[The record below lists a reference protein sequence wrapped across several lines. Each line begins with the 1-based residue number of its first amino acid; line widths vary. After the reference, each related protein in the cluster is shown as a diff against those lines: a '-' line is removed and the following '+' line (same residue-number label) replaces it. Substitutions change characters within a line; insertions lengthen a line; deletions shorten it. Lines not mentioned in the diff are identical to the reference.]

1 MFEIA
6 ILSVISVLVSGCD
19 QKKSKVKDV
28 VRDTDNK
35 EVKNIEEIKKRF
47 KLKDVKDLIF
57 IPIKKNRCIVWNNYY
72 YRHAVFSNS
81 PRLMLGPVNETIQG
95 VGDPVVKGWRKA
107 YTDLEDNLIP
117 IRYGKNHDVCFHHD
131 SNPKTK
137 KINEL
142 SMLVYLED
150 IDEGYFI
157 LEKSKECGKVYV
169 DGDPRLASQDFL
181 DRLYVVAG
189 LNGKPADIWEDL
201 EIDKEYVECG
211 GKIINIK
218 KNNYCITKLEL
229 GSDFN
234 KNIKK
239 IKKSF
244 DDETKWSEDRFVKT
258 HLPSLGGMGYS
269 MIPGIMIPY
278 HMYRNNKEECKNAQ
292 MESDRPFDVYE
303 DEVFSARGDV
313 MQSYRLQNPK
323 VSIDEEVPDP
333 DQPTDQGELLRMQAS
348 IPEGHIPMPSGPRM
362 LGPDSLKNIGKWSKR
377 PNNNFVYLYED
388 KDNKI
393 TKKLKGKLDNCD
405 ITFI

>member
-1 MFEIA
+1 MLILFFSQINYYLKVIYKMFEIA
-6 ILSVISVLVSGCD
+6 ILYVISVLVSGCN

-81 PRLMLGPVNETIQG
+81 PRLMIGPINESIQEVG
-95 VGDPVVKGWRKA
+95 VSAVGKQWRKA
-107 YTDLEDNLIP
+107 YPEREDNLIP

-142 SMLVYLED
+142 SMLVYLENVD
-150 IDEGYFI
+150 DGYFI

-169 DGDPRLASQDFL
+169 DGDPRLASPDFL
-181 DRLYVVAG
+181 ERPEVVEG

-211 GKIINIK
+211 GKLINIK
-218 KNNYCITKLEL
+218 QKNYCITKLEL
-229 GSDFN
+229 DSDFN

-239 IKKSF
+239 IKKNF
-244 DDETKWSEDRFVKT
+244 DNEAKWSDDQLVET
-258 HLPSLGGMGYS
+258 HRLRLGKIEEIS
-269 MIPGIMIPY
+269 P
-278 HMYRNNKEECKNAQ
+278 NNNEECKNSQ
-292 MESDRPFDVYE
+292 MESGRSKKLPFGWSTDSFYPEE
-303 DEVFSARGDV
+303 DTFAPTPMLIR
-313 MQSYRLQNPK
+313 RLDLDDK
-323 VSIDEEVPDP
+323 SGRLSIIGNEP
-333 DQPTDQGELLRMQAS
+333 
-348 IPEGHIPMPSGPRM
+348 
-362 LGPDSLKNIGKWSKR
+362 LKSIGKWSKR

-393 TKKLKGKLDNCD
+393 KKKLKGKLENCD
-405 ITFI
+405 IRFI

>member
-6 ILSVISVLVSGCD
+6 ILYVISVLVSGCN

-81 PRLMLGPVNETIQG
+81 PRLMLGPVNESIQE
-95 VGDPVVKGWRKA
+95 VGGPFVSRSWFEA

-169 DGDPRLASQDFL
+169 DLESKLEEARVEILPFPVEFDQRFVDPDT
-181 DRLYVVAG
+181 
-189 LNGKPADIWEDL
+189 
-201 EIDKEYVECG
+201 EYVECG
-211 GKIINIK
+211 GKFINIK
-218 KNNYCITKLEL
+218 KKNYCITKLEL
-229 GSDFN
+229 GSDFK

-244 DDETKWSEDRFVKT
+244 DDETKWSEDRLAAT
-258 HLPSLGGMGYS
+258 HLPRLGKIEEIS
-269 MIPGIMIPY
+269 P
-278 HMYRNNKEECKNAQ
+278 NNKEECNNAHVSTH
-292 MESDRPFDVYE
+292 ETLYGLDVGWEGRGINERE
-303 DEVFSARGDV
+303 DSANNYARGHYTV
-313 MQSYRLQNPK
+313 GIREK
-323 VSIDEEVPDP
+323 RESIMLDP
-333 DQPTDQGELLRMQAS
+333 DY
-348 IPEGHIPMPSGPRM
+348 
-362 LGPDSLKNIGKWSKR
+362 LKNIGKWSKR

-405 ITFI
+405 ITFT